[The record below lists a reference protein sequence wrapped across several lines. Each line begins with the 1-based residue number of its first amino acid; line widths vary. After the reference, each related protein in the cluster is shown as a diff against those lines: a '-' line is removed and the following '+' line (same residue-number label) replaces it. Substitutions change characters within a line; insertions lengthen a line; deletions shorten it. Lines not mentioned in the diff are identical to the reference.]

1 MTIKQKLL
9 AIQVELKA
17 PKNQRNKFG
26 NYNYRS
32 AEDILEALKPLM
44 SKYKCLIIISD
55 DIENI
60 GDRFYVKPT
69 ITLYDTGGRLMPYHN
84 RVADEAPNFQVRI
97 RANSYLE
104 ANKKM
109 NQVIEELDRIGR
121 FLSTDELTR
130 YENVLRDGISIPMGK
145 DENERHLRVQN
156 FKAFRRDLEE

>member
-1 MTIKQKLL
+1 MNPVT
-9 AIQVELKA
+9 
-17 PKNQRNKFG
+17 
-26 NYNYRS
+26 
-32 AEDILEALKPLM
+32 EDIKDVLVGSGLGEFAANKKGIWGIFIAEEP
-44 SKYKCLIIISD
+44 STPDS
-55 DIENI
+55 
-60 GDRFYVKPT
+60 T

-109 NQVIEELDRIGR
+109 NQVIEEFDRIGR